1 MKKKRV
7 PALVML
13 FKSKLLS
20 KISERKTC
28 LNSKSNDLIDVQRM
42 EEIKNLIIRMVQRRS
57 SGADVRTIEK
67 QWKKLID

>member
-13 FKSKLLS
+13 LKSKLLS
-20 KISERKTC
+20 KISETKTC
-28 LNSKSNDLIDVQRM
+28 LNSKSNDLIDVHMM

-57 SGADVRTIEK
+57 FLSDVKTIER